1 MYIIFISFQ
10 NSASVQ
16 SFRLSSLIYILQSH
30 VVWEVFYWHHLND
43 SEIKII
49 YIINFVTLQNFL
61 NIQIILSFVNFEK
74 TVFSSSLFFFFFFF
88 FLNYI

>member
-16 SFRLSSLIYILQSH
+16 SIRLSSLIYILQSH

-49 YIINFVTLQNFL
+49 YGTSFVTLQNFL
-61 NIQIILSFVNFEK
+61 NIQIHIEICQL
-74 TVFSSSLFFFFFFF
+74 
-88 FLNYI
+88 